1 MPFTPRWN
9 ATFAKPLLNQII
21 ALIQRDQAEATA
33 IINSALKPINEFH
46 KARAAR
52 VAFPW
57 LLVWVSDNTFN
68 VESDFTRQQDI
79 NASVAVEVGYIDQE
93 NAQDHAHDYL
103 AVIDTILE
111 SASTADW
118 ETSLPIR
125 LKGISYMTAPPTPG
139 SVKRAQ
145 VVGHHVDTVVVEGY
159 TNPAV
164 RATVAIKFL
173 LEET

>member
-1 MPFTPRWN
+1 MPFTPRWS
-9 ATFAKPLLNQII
+9 AQFAKPLLNQII
-21 ALIQRDQAEATA
+21 ALIQRDQAAA
-33 IINSALKPINEFH
+33 IAIVNNSLKPINEFH

-68 VESDFTRQQDI
+68 VESDLTRQQDI
-79 NASVAVEVGYIDQE
+79 DAYVAVEVGYIDQE
-93 NAQDHAHDYL
+93 DAQDQAHDYL
-103 AVIDTILE
+103 GVVDTILE
-111 SASTADW
+111 SASSADW

-125 LKGISYMTAPPTPG
+125 LKGIPSMTAPPTPG

-145 VVGHHVDTVVVEGY
+145 VVAHRVDAILVEGY